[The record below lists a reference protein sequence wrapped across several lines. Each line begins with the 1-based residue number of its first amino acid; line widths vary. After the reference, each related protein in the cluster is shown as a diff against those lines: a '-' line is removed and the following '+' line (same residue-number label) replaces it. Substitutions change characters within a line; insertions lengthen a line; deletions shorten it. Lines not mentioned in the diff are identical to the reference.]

1 MNKKEAYR
9 EAIVIASESYYVF
22 KCRHEA
28 TDEASDPD
36 LRRFYMEDEVKAAA
50 ATCAQQE
57 LVCRLFG
64 VSEEQVHEDLEKL
77 TGQFRKVG

>member
-1 MNKKEAYR
+1 MNKKAAYR
-9 EAIVIASESYYVF
+9 EAIVIASESYYIF

-28 TDEASDPD
+28 TDQVSDPG
-36 LRRFYMEDEVKAAA
+36 LRKFYMADEAKAAA

-57 LVCRLFG
+57 LICRLFG
-64 VSEEQVHEDLEKL
+64 VSEDQVHEDLEKL